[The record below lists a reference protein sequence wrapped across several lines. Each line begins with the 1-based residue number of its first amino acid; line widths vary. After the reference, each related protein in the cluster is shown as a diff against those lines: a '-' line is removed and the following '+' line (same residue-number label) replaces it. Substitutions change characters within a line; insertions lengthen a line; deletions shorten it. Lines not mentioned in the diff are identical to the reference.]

1 MSKVKAPRFLRSSFT
16 VSADLYQSTAP
27 RTAAVAGLIA
37 AASISTAA
45 EAQQTPLSPVTV
57 DAPTARPRPAVRP
70 NAAQVRARTAIRR
83 AARRQQIA
91 QQAPVPFPNA
101 GGLSAPDA
109 NPYAD
114 PNAPYKADRVASNKF
129 TEPLL
134 NTPRTVT
141 VLTKELLADKN
152 TTTLRDTIR
161 TTAGVTL
168 GTGEGGNAFGDRFF
182 IRGFDVRNDIF
193 VDGVRDPGVSVREN
207 FFTEQVEILRGPAS
221 SFAGRGTTG
230 GAINIVTKQA
240 TDRNFYNAET
250 AFGTEG
256 TKRVTV
262 DVNQVITPTFSV
274 RANGLFQDGAVAGRD
289 FIKDD
294 RWGGL
299 LAAKWTPTDTI
310 KVTASYIHT
319 DINGTPDF
327 GVPYYRPGPTNPYRV
342 AGAPVTE
349 VGVPRNTFYGFVNR
363 DFFKVQQDIGTA
375 NIEVKFTPDITF
387 NSKFRAQRSVLDYV
401 GTLPEGP
408 NVTNAN
414 PRLWT
419 VNANPQSRYQTTE
432 VLANQTDLTLK
443 FDTGPVKH
451 TTVVG
456 VEVSSERL
464 SLDNYV
470 GLQSEQL
477 IGTANG
483 AVQGV
488 NIFAPQFTFL
498 SFPDPQRRGQPTK
511 VPIDTASTYLIE
523 TANYQ
528 DFIILNGGVR
538 YDDYRVRVTNF
549 AGQSIAAGNGLV
561 NYNGGIIV
569 KPLPIASIYAA
580 YATSSNPVGA
590 EFDGNSTLYGGLNPA
605 ATVNQIFGPER
616 NKAYEVGTKWELF
629 DRRVL
634 ATAALFRT
642 EKANAREVYPGAFN
656 ANTNPLGGT
665 IYAGAAY
672 HIEGI
677 DLSIGG
683 KITDKWSV
691 FGGLVV
697 FQSEVEKSNIPRVAS
712 SPFASNVGL
721 RLANVAHESFN
732 LLSKYNFT
740 DKFELGGQAT
750 YASKIYGGT
759 LAANTGTEIP
769 SHWRF
774 DAFIEYKVD
783 KNVTAKVFVNNLTN
797 ERYYEALYQS
807 ATPFVFL
814 APGRSGTF
822 VVSGKF

>member
-1 MSKVKAPRFLRSSFT
+1 MNNVKAPRFLRSSVNVT
-16 VSADLYQSTAP
+16 ADLYQSPAP

-45 EAQQTPLSPVTV
+45 EAQQSPLPPVTV
-57 DAPTARPRPAVRP
+57 DAPTARPRPAARP
-70 NAAQVRARTAIRR
+70 NAAQVRARTALR
-83 AARRQQIA
+83 AARRQQVA

-114 PNAPYKADRVASNKF
+114 PNAPYKADRVSSNKF

-152 TTTLRDTIR
+152 STSLRDTVR

-250 AFGTEG
+250 AFGTDA

-274 RANGLFQDGAVAGRD
+274 RANGLFQDANVAGRD

-299 LAAKWTPTDTI
+299 LAAKWTPTDTV
-310 KVTASYIHT
+310 KVTANYIHT
-319 DINGTPDF
+319 NLSGTPDF
-327 GVPYYRPGPTNPYRV
+327 GVPYYRPGPTSPYRT

-349 VGVPRNTFYGFVNR
+349 VGVPRNNFYGFVDR
-363 DFFKVQQDIGTA
+363 DFFKVQQDIATA
-375 NIEVKFTPDITF
+375 NLEVKFTPDITF
-387 NSKFRAQRSVLDYV
+387 SSKFRAQRSVLDYV

-408 NVTNAN
+408 NITNAN

-419 VNANPQSRYQTTE
+419 VNANPQSRYQITE
-432 VLANQTDLTLK
+432 VLANQTDLTFK

-464 SLDNYV
+464 SLDGYA

-498 SFPDPQRRGQPTK
+498 SFPDPIRRGQPTK
-511 VPIDTASTYLIE
+511 VPINTASTYVIE

-538 YDDYRVRVTNF
+538 YDDYRVRSTNF
-549 AGQSIAAGNGLV
+549 AGQSIAASNGLV
-561 NYNGGIIV
+561 NYNGGIVI
-569 KPLPIASIYAA
+569 KPLPIASVYAA

-590 EFDGNSTLYGGLNPA
+590 EFDGTSTLYNGLNPA
-605 ATVNQIFGPER
+605 LTTVNQIFGPER
-616 NKAYEVGTKWELF
+616 NRAYEVGTKWEIF

-642 EKANAREVYPGAFN
+642 EKDNAREIVPGGIGGA
-656 ANTNPLGGT
+656 GT
-665 IYAGAAY
+665 IFAGAAY

-683 KITDKWSV
+683 KITDKWSI
-691 FGGLVV
+691 FGGVVV
-697 FQSEVEKSNIPRVAS
+697 FQSRVDKSNIPLVAA
-712 SPFASNVGL
+712 SPFTSNVGL

-732 LLSKYNFT
+732 LLSKYQIT
-740 DKFELGGQAT
+740 EKFELGGQAT

-774 DAFIEYKVD
+774 DAFVEYKID
-783 KNVTAKVFVNNLTN
+783 KNITAKLFVNNLTN

-822 VVSGKF
+822 VLSGKF